1 MSVSKPRTEVLRP
14 QSNLDTAYFWEGA
27 ALGELRIQRCTA
39 CGALRHPPGPAC
51 PDCGALD
58 RGYVVA
64 SGLGHVF
71 SYVIHHH
78 PPVPGKELPIV
89 IALIDL
95 DEGVRMVGEV
105 ACDPEEIAIG
115 ERLQVDF
122 DRVDDDLT
130 LPIWRLR

>member
-1 MSVSKPRTEVLRP
+1 MIRP
-14 QSNLDTAYFWEGA
+14 MVNRDSAYFWEGTA
-27 ALGELRIQRCTA
+27 RGQLRLQSCNA

-58 RGYVVA
+58 RGHVVA

-71 SYVIHHH
+71 SYVVHHH
-78 PPVPGKELPIV
+78 PPVPGKALPIV

-105 ACDPEEIAIG
+105 ACDPADIAIG

>member
-1 MSVSKPRTEVLRP
+1 MIRP
-14 QSNLDTAYFWEGA
+14 MVNRDSAYFWEGTA
-27 ALGELRIQRCTA
+27 RGQLRIQSCNA

-58 RGYVVA
+58 RGYVLA

-71 SYVIHHH
+71 SYVVHHH

-105 ACDPEEIAIG
+105 ACEPEEIAIG

-122 DRVDDDLT
+122 NRVDDDLT

>member
-1 MSVSKPRTEVLRP
+1 MIRP
-14 QSNLDTAYFWEGA
+14 MVNRDSAYFWEGTQK
-27 ALGELRIQRCTA
+27 GELRVQSCNA

-51 PDCGALD
+51 PSCGALD

-64 SGLGHVF
+64 SGLGTVF
-71 SYVIHHH
+71 SYVVHRY

-105 ACDPEEIAIG
+105 IGVEEVAIG
-115 ERLQVDF
+115 DRLRVDF
-122 DRVDDDLT
+122 NRVDDDLT
-130 LPIWRLR
+130 LPIWRLA

>member
-1 MSVSKPRTEVLRP
+1 MIRP
-14 QSNLDTAYFWEGA
+14 MVNRDSAYFWEGTA
-27 ALGELRIQRCTA
+27 RRELRIQSCNA

-58 RGYVVA
+58 RGHVVA

-71 SYVIHHH
+71 SYVVHRH

-95 DEGVRMVGEV
+95 DEGVRMIGEV
-105 ACDPEEIAIG
+105 ACEPEEIGIG

-122 DRVDDDLT
+122 EQLAPADGQGELT